1 MSRNLLDNL
10 YVKIYARE
18 SEMDQNIKPQVDAS
32 PQPNDFVENVKFTQ
46 KLNPNKYDFEES
58 EEEIYEEIRDGV

>member
-32 PQPNDFVENVKFTQ
+32 PQPNDFVENVKFT
-46 KLNPNKYDFEES
+46 
-58 EEEIYEEIRDGV
+58 